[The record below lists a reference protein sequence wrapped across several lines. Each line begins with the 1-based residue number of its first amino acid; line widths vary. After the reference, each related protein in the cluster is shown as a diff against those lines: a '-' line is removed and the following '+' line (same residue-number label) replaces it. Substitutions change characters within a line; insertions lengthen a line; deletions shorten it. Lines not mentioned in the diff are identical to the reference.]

1 MNIVARTYQFFN
13 VSFIIGPKKFLT
25 NIHVKFTATIA
36 SKKKGLKK
44 FVMYDIMIKRIVGI

>member
-13 VSFIIGPKKFLT
+13 VSYIIGPKKFLT